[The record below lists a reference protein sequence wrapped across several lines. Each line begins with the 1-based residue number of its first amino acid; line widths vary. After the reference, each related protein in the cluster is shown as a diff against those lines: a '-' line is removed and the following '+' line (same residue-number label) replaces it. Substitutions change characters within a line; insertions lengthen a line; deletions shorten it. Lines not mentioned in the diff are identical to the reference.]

1 MELGGSQQLAQ
12 NKVPPVS
19 TPPPRWKSLW
29 ASLVAQ
35 MVKNLPTMKETEV
48 KFLGREDPLE
58 KGIATPSSILTWRIP
73 WSRKES
79 DTTEQLTL
87 LPPKWALTE
96 Q

>member
-35 MVKNLPTMKETEV
+35 MVKNLPAMYEIHVWFMGWKD
-48 KFLGREDPLE
+48 LLE
-58 KGIATPSSILTWRIP
+58 KEMATHSSILAWEISQT
-73 WSRKES
+73 KEVGRLQFMCS
-79 DTTEQLTL
+79 QKSQT
-87 LPPKWALTE
+87 
-96 Q
+96 

>member
-35 MVKNLPTMKETEV
+35 MVKNLPAMYEIHV
-48 KFLGREDPLE
+48 WFMGWEDPPE
-58 KGIATPSSILTWRIP
+58 KEVATHSSVLAWRSP
-73 WSRKES
+73 W
-79 DTTEQLTL
+79 TEEPGGLYSMGSQRVGHD
-87 LPPKWALTE
+87 
-96 Q
+96 

>member
-1 MELGGSQQLAQ
+1 
-12 NKVPPVS
+12 
-19 TPPPRWKSLW
+19 
-29 ASLVAQ
+29 

-48 KFLGREDPLE
+48 QFLGREDPLE

-79 DTTEQLTL
+79 DTTEQLML